1 MFGLGSGELLI
12 ILAIVVLVF
21 GAKKLPQLG
30 DGLGKALKGFKKA
43 VNDDPPPAKPEVEE
57 ARLAKDEARP
67 AAASAEDR

>member
-1 MFGLGSGELLI
+1 MFGLGSGELII

-43 VNDDPPPAKPEVEE
+43 VNDDPPAPAKPEAE
-57 ARLAKDEARP
+57 APPLAKDALGRAVDE
-67 AAASAEDR
+67 